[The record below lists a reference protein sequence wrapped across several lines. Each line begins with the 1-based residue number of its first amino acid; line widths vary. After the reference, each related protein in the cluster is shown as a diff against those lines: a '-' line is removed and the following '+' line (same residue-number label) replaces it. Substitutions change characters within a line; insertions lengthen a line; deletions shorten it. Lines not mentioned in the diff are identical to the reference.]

1 MLYVAGPGDIFFGF
15 LNRQLLPNGT
25 ILPVLFIGIGAV
37 LYSFGD
43 GLFTPDSLNNVIL
56 GWSELNGANLLFYFI
71 LFLFLFFFFFLY

>member
-56 GWSELNGANLLFYFI
+56 G
-71 LFLFLFFFFFLY
+71 